1 MPNVQA
7 KATQTIGSAVGRQ
20 PALNSIKDQQTIINL
35 LHRILPEDGGTGT
48 ILPPPSPNGQASRE
62 LIAAI
67 VKFQNKNVPL
77 KFRDGRVDP
86 HGFTLGKLNAL
97 ARSIFPVDPFPFPI
111 DPIDPPKPPPPP
123 LPPPPPTPAVIR
135 ALGFTAT
142 NFTIA
147 GNASVSFS
155 VGPTGG
161 ALARFFIV
169 QDGDP
174 EQHLFDFAGVTLG
187 KGPFPLGLN
196 IAPSSFPS
204 TGSRIM
210 ARRQMDNRNKLK
222 GAASII
228 AASANFASPAGGSVA
243 LVLFGT
249 NAGLQGNNLS
259 LISLL
264 RGTGAFGVVA
274 GTFVGLDV
282 GASVAAGA
290 LV

>member
-1 MPNVQA
+1 MPGVQA
-7 KATQTIGSAVGRQ
+7 KAAQTISSAVGRQ
-20 PALNSIKDQQTIINL
+20 PALNSVKDQQTIITL
-35 LHRILPEDGGTGT
+35 LHRVLPEDGGPGT
-48 ILPPPSPNGQASRE
+48 ILPPPTPNGQASRE

-67 VKFQNKNVPL
+67 VKFQNRNAPP

-86 HGFTLGKLNAL
+86 HGFTLGKLNQL
-97 ARSIFPVDPFPFPI
+97 ARSIFPVDPFPIPI
-111 DPIDPPKPPPPP
+111 DPIDPPKPLPPP

-147 GNASVSFS
+147 GNASASFS
-155 VGPTGG
+155 FGPTGA

-174 EQHLFDFAGVTLG
+174 EQHLFDFAGLTVG
-187 KGPFPLGLN
+187 KGPFPFGLN

-210 ARRQMDNRNKLK
+210 ARRPMPHRNSLK

-228 AASANFASPAGGSVA
+228 AASSNFLSPAGGSVA

-249 NAGLQGNNLS
+249 NLQGGDISMVS
-259 LISLL
+259 LIRSA
-264 RGTGAFGVVA
+264 GAFGVVA

-282 GASVAAGA
+282 GASVAAGV

>member
-1 MPNVQA
+1 MPDAPKQGL
-7 KATQTIGSAVGRQ
+7 KTIGSAVGRQ
-20 PALNSIKDQQTIINL
+20 PALNSVKDQQTIITL
-35 LHRILPEDGGTGT
+35 LHRILPQDGGTGT
-48 ILPPPSPNGQASRE
+48 ILPLPTANGQATGE
-62 LIAAI
+62 VIAAI
-67 VKFQNKNVPL
+67 VKFQNQNVPP

-86 HGFTLGKLNAL
+86 HGFTLGKLNEL
-97 ARSIFPVDPFPFPI
+97 ARSVFPVDPFPFPV
-111 DPIDPPKPPPPP
+111 DPIDPPKPLPPP

-135 ALGFTAT
+135 ALGFSAT
-142 NFTIA
+142 NFSIA
-147 GNASVSFS
+147 GNASISFS
-155 VGPTGG
+155 FGPTGG
-161 ALARFFIV
+161 ALARFFIE

-210 ARRQMDNRNKLK
+210 SRRAMPNRNDLK
-222 GAASII
+222 GATSII
-228 AASANFASPAGGSVA
+228 AASSNFGLPGGGSVA

-249 NAGLQGNNLS
+249 NVTGGN
-259 LISLL
+259 ISMMSAL
-264 RGTGAFGVVA
+264 RSAGAFGVAA
-274 GTFVGLDV
+274 GIFVGLDV